1 MKFCE
6 SIHTPVCWHETVF
19 DSLSKCIPGWQDFK
33 FVAIFVPPVFGK
45 RTLHIETSEDNLQ
58 RGFYRLL
65 RIQGQPD
72 FERVRAQIQPR
83 CNVCGIE
90 LAGEQWEINRCHLL
104 KVRGRGGMP
113 EKSDEGKYKR
123 LRVRATSAAARIC
136 KLSTSLSGRIYIY
149 NAYQSCCCWKYA

>member
-1 MKFCE
+1 MVKPAPLDAKAFRTVWSAVTKSKKVEDPCE
-6 SIHTPVCWHETVF
+6 ILREHPYASLLARNV

-90 LAGEQWEINRCHLL
+90 LAGEQWEINRCHLR
-104 KVRGRGGMP
+104 KVRGRGEMP
-113 EKSDEGKYKR
+113 EKSDEGR
-123 LRVRATSAAARIC
+123 
-136 KLSTSLSGRIYIY
+136 
-149 NAYQSCCCWKYA
+149 